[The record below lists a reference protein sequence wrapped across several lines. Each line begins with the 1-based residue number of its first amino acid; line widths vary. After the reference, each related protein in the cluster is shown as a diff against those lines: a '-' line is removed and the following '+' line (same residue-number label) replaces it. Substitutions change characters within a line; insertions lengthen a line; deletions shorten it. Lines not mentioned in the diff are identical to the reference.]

1 VEEQR
6 VNVQHVSTTLAGR
19 TLTVETGKLAEQADG
34 AVTVRYGDSIVLS
47 TAVSGG
53 IREGL
58 DFFPLTVE
66 YEERMYAAGKIPG
79 GFPKRE
85 GRPTEMAILAA
96 RITDRTI
103 RPLFPKGYKNETQIV
118 NTVLSADQ
126 ENDPDILALLGTSC
140 ALTLSDIPFDGP
152 VAALRIGLVDGELV
166 VNPTKAQLVDSRLDL
181 IVAGSADAI
190 VMVEGN
196 ADQVSEEELVAAL
209 ELASRELQPLLQL
222 QHELRER
229 AGKPKRIFVPPA
241 TDEALVAAARDYLG
255 DRLREAI
262 YNPDKTA
269 RNEAVAAVKQDLL
282 AELTGGLEAVE
293 RLARAKELGGI
304 FEQLEA
310 EVVRRGILERGE
322 RPDGR
327 GVTEVRPIWCEVGV
341 LPRVHGSAIFTR
353 GQTQILTVAT
363 LGAPGEEQRLDSI
376 GPEESKRYIHH
387 YNFPPYS
394 TGEAKPMRGA
404 GRREIGH
411 GALAERSLLRMIPD
425 QDTFP
430 YTLRLV
436 SEALSSNGS
445 TSMGSVCGS
454 TLALMDA
461 GVPLKAPVAGV
472 AMGLI
477 TGPQGTAGGYRVLTD
492 IQGVED
498 HLGDMDF
505 KVAGTA
511 QGITGVQMDI
521 KIAGLSFAI
530 LREALAQAREGR
542 LFILGKMLET
552 LETARPEMSQYAPRV
567 ERVKI
572 NPEKIGAL
580 IGPGG
585 KTIRGIQE
593 ETGTKIDVEEDGTV
607 FVSGADPAGV
617 RRALAQVEGLTREA
631 KVGEIYT
638 GKVVRIMPYGA
649 FVELLPGKD
658 GLVHVSELA
667 ETRVER
673 VEDVVSEG
681 DEVTV
686 MVTDVDP
693 VTGKISLSR
702 RAALTGELPERVGAG
717 PRGGGGDRGPRP
729 GGGFGGDRGPRP
741 GGGFG
746 GGDRG
751 PRPGGFGGGGDRGPR
766 PNGGGDR
773 GPRGPRPS

>member
-1 VEEQR
+1 MQTQVEDPR
-6 VNVQHVSTTLAGR
+6 VNVQRVSATVAGR
-19 TLTVETGKLAEQADG
+19 ELTIETGKLAEQADG
-34 AVTVRYGDSIVLS
+34 AVTVRYGDSLVLS

-79 GFPKRE
+79 GFIKRE

-96 RITDRTI
+96 RVTDRTI
-103 RPLFPKGYKNETQIV
+103 RPLFPKGYKNETQII

-126 ENDPDILALLGTSC
+126 ENDPDILALLGTSA
-140 ALTLSDIPFDGP
+140 ALTISDIPFDGP
-152 VAALRIGLVDGELV
+152 VAGVRIGMIDGELI
-166 VNPTKAQLVDSRLDL
+166 VNPTEAQLVDSALDL
-181 IVAGSADAI
+181 VVAGSADAI

-196 ADQVSEEELVAAL
+196 ADQVSEEQLLAAL
-209 ELASRELQPLLQL
+209 ELAHREIQPLIGL
-222 QHELRER
+222 QHQLRER
-229 AGKPKRIFVPPA
+229 VGWPKREFAPPA
-241 TDEALVAAARDYLG
+241 VDEALEEAVLAHIG

-269 RNEAVAAVKQDLL
+269 RIAATAAVKQEML
-282 AELTGGLEAVE
+282 AALTEGLEPPE
-293 RLARAKELGGI
+293 RAARLKALGGI
-304 FEQLEA
+304 FERLEA
-310 EVVRRGILERGE
+310 KIVRSGILERGE

-327 GVTEVRPIWCEVGV
+327 GLTDVRPIWCEAGV
-341 LPRVHGSAIFTR
+341 LPRAHGSAIFTR

-363 LGAPGEEQRLDSI
+363 LGAPGDAQRLDSI

-394 TGEAKPMRGA
+394 TGEAKPIRSA

-411 GALAERSLLRMIPD
+411 GALAERSLLRVLPEEER
-425 QDTFP
+425 FS

-454 TLALMDA
+454 TMALFDA

-477 TGPQGTAGGYRVLTD
+477 TGEEGTAGGYQVLTD
-492 IQGVED
+492 IQGIED

-505 KVAGTA
+505 KVAGTERGVT
-511 QGITGVQMDI
+511 GIQMDI
-521 KIAGLSFAI
+521 KVKGLTFAI

-542 LFILGKMLET
+542 LFILGKMLAT
-552 LETARPEMSQYAPRV
+552 ISGPRPEMSPYAPRL
-567 ERVKI
+567 ERLQI

-593 ETGTKIDVEEDGTV
+593 GTDTKIDVEEDGTV
-607 FVSGADPAGV
+607 FVSGSDPAGV
-617 RRALAQVEGLTREA
+617 RRAIGQIEGLTREA

-649 FVELLPGKD
+649 FVEIFPGKD

-673 VEDVVSEG
+673 VEDVVAEG
-681 DEVTV
+681 DEITV
-686 MVTDVDP
+686 MATDVDP

-702 RAALTGELPERVGAG
+702 RAALTGQMPE
-717 PRGGGGDRGPRP
+717 
-729 GGGFGGDRGPRP
+729 
-741 GGGFG
+741 
-746 GGDRG
+746 
-751 PRPGGFGGGGDRGPR
+751 
-766 PNGGGDR
+766 
-773 GPRGPRPS
+773 